1 MLKLKNVKKLKT
13 EVSAMNELFSNSLD
27 KINKEHHKILLQTIS
42 NLIQNISQGENID
55 EIYLREKYLD
65 STKTSKKVEKTK
77 TVINKSEDL
86 LDKVNI
92 HDKQYYYQN
101 KENGIIYNNQS
112 KKVGLY
118 INNNFVFD

>member
-13 EVSAMNELFSNSLD
+13 EVSAMNELFTNSLD
-27 KINKEHHKILLQTIS
+27 KINKEHNKILLQTIS

-65 STKTSKKVEKTK
+65 STKTSKKVEKK
-77 TVINKSEDL
+77 KPVINKSEDL

-92 HDKQYYYQN
+92 NDKQYYYQN

-118 INNNFVFD
+118 INNDFVFD